1 MHLQKRCV
9 VLWLMVLTLPVSMRG
24 ATLKAGVAKVDI
36 TPAPGK
42 YMLGSGEA
50 LTTGT
55 HDPLYARVLVLEVG
69 EKRLALVTLDL
80 CRVFQA
86 PLVKKLREEA
96 KTRSGISYVL
106 LSASHTHS
114 GPIIPVDEDHP
125 VTGMVAWQLDAVP
138 KIVEAI
144 EEAHRNAVE
153 ARLGTGYGVTYIG
166 HNRRRVNPDGTVT
179 MFWSNPTRIPTAP
192 VDPTVAVLRVDT
204 LDGNPL
210 AILVNYA
217 CHPVVVMGNLKQYSA
232 DYPGVMCRIVEQA
245 FGDQPLCLFLQGA
258 GGDIDTYYTGVPMEQ
273 NPVKKMEWTGERLGQ
288 EAARVAKAIHTEAVP
303 EASLDFTED
312 LLTFRFR
319 WNAERYLEE
328 FRAENAKSSFE
339 LYKFYLPQTKPE
351 QQLPVA
357 TVLINKRIA
366 MMGVPGEAFV
376 EFQMNWRDRCAVS
389 DCIFLG
395 YANGFFSYFPTIRAA
410 TEGGHGANNVWA
422 RIEPGAAERMV
433 DHAVIKLYEMLGRL
447 TDTPGPLKQIRPASK

>member
-1 MHLQKRCV
+1 
-9 VLWLMVLTLPVSMRG
+9 MVLTLPVSMRG

>member
-1 MHLQKRCV
+1 
-9 VLWLMVLTLPVSMRG
+9 MVLTLPVSMRG

-86 PLVKKLREEA
+86 PLVKQLREEA

-138 KIVEAI
+138 KIAEAI
-144 EEAHRNAVE
+144 EEAHRTAVE
-153 ARLGTGYGVTYIG
+153 ARLGTGYGVAYIG

-179 MFWSNPTRIPTAP
+179 MFWSNPTRISTAP
-192 VDPTVAVLRVDT
+192 VDPTVAVLRVDN
-204 LDGNPL
+204 LDGKPL

-273 NPVKKMEWTGERLGQ
+273 DPVKKMEWTGERLGQ

-303 EASLDFTED
+303 EASLDFAED

-319 WNAERYLEE
+319 WNAERYLEK
-328 FRAENAKSSFE
+328 FRAETSKSTLE

-376 EFQMNWRDRCAVS
+376 EFQMNWRDRCPVS

-433 DHAVIKLYEMLGRL
+433 DHAVIKVYEMLGRL
-447 TDTPGPLKQIRPASK
+447 TDTPAAQKPK